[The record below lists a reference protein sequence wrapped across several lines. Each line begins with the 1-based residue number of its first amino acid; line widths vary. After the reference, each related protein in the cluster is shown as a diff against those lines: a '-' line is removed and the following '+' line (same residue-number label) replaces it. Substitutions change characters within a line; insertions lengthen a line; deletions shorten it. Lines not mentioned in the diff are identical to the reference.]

1 MNEPIEQALEGFSS
15 RVFLWAYKANINNF
29 GGFFMWLRKETK
41 SGHHA
46 SLKWNGT
53 GVFQCH
59 CGKEKFTTDSLE
71 MAMKWF
77 SSR

>member
-1 MNEPIEQALEGFSS
+1 
-15 RVFLWAYKANINNF
+15 
-29 GGFFMWLRKETK
+29 MWLRKETK

-77 SSR
+77 SSK